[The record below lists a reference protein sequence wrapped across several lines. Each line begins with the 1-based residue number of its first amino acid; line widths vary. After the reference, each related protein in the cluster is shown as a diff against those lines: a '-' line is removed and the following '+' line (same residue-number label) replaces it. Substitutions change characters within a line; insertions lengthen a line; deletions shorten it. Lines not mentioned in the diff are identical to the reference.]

1 MSGLLATRKDS
12 ATRDR
17 LLDLA
22 EAAIL
27 QKGFAA
33 TSIEELVAG
42 AEISRSGFFYH
53 FKDKG
58 QLARALLL
66 RYVERDRAI
75 LDDIFARGDALNDDP
90 LHGFL
95 VGLRLFAE
103 MTAALPEAHPGCL
116 VAAICYQEQLFDRE
130 IRAINR
136 DAVLAW
142 RTRFRARFD
151 AIVPL
156 YPPRI
161 GRSRRPRGHGL
172 RHRGWRHHA
181 VEDTARAAAALAA
194 GDALP
199 RLHPRGVPGRLRT
212 AASPAAGLV
221 SGVPRRQSAAAPAME
236 AWASATVAKP
246 SA

>member
-1 MSGLLATRKDS
+1 MSTTLHPRENLSTRE
-12 ATRDR
+12 R

-22 EAAIL
+22 EAAVL

-53 FKDKG
+53 FRDKG
-58 QLARALLL
+58 QLAKALLL
-66 RYVERDRAI
+66 RYVERDRII

-103 MTAALPEAHPGCL
+103 MAASLPEAHPGCL

-130 IRAINR
+130 IRDINR

-142 RTRFRARFD
+142 RARFRERLD
-151 AIVPL
+151 RITRS

-161 GRSRRPRGHGL
+161 EVDL
-172 RHRGWRHHA
+172 
-181 VEDTARAAAALAA
+181 DDLA
-194 GDALP
+194 D
-199 RLHPRGVPGRLRT
+199 
-212 AASPAAGLV
+212 
-221 SGVPRRQSAAAPAME
+221 M
-236 AWASATVAKP
+236 ASAIVDGGITLSKTLREPLLLSRQILLYRALIRAVFLGA
-246 SA
+246 

>member
-1 MSGLLATRKDS
+1 MSSLLATRKDS
-12 ATRDR
+12 TTRDR

-58 QLARALLL
+58 QLAKALLL
-66 RYVERDRAI
+66 RYVARDRAI

-103 MTAALPEAHPGCL
+103 MTASLPEAHPGCL

-161 GRSRRPRGHGL
+161 
-172 RHRGWRHHA
+172 A
-181 VEDTARAAAALAA
+181 VDLDDLA
-194 GDALP
+194 D
-199 RLHPRGVPGRLRT
+199 
-212 AASPAAGLV
+212 
-221 SGVPRRQSAAAPAME
+221 M
-236 AWASATVAKP
+236 ASAIVDGGITLSKTLREPLLLSRQVTLYRAFIR
-246 SA
+246 AVFLGG

>member
-1 MSGLLATRKDS
+1 MS
-12 ATRDR
+12 ATLPPRENLSTRER

-22 EAAIL
+22 EAAVL

-53 FKDKG
+53 FRDKG
-58 QLARALLL
+58 QLAKALLL
-66 RYVERDRAI
+66 RYIERDRVI

-103 MTAALPEAHPGCL
+103 MAASLPEAHPGCL

-130 IRAINR
+130 IRDINR

-142 RTRFRARFD
+142 RVRFRGRLDRIAQ
-151 AIVPL
+151 A

-161 GRSRRPRGHGL
+161 EVDLDDLADMASAIVDGGITLSKTLREPLLLSRQIL
-172 RHRGWRHHA
+172 LY
-181 VEDTARAAAALAA
+181 RAF
-194 GDALP
+194 
-199 RLHPRGVPGRLRT
+199 LRT
-212 AASPAAGLV
+212 LFLGS
-221 SGVPRRQSAAAPAME
+221 
-236 AWASATVAKP
+236 
-246 SA
+246 